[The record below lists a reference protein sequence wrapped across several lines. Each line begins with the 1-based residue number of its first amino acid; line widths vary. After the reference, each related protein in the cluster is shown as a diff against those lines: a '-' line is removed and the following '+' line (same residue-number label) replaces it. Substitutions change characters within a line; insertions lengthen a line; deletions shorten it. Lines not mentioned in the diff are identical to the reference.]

1 MKKSYIALSL
11 LSLVLLASCLKDK
24 SNVEFNNLGYIA
36 EISTASTNGT
46 DQAPSGGLA
55 YFTGAVIPTSVASGS
70 DDNFFT
76 VNIASPYPPTKDVPV
91 TLAINDA
98 ARTAYNAASSDG
110 YIYDAL
116 PTAAYS
122 FPATTGT
129 VRAGYRLDTFNLS
142 FFHDKMDPT
151 KDYMLPISITQ
162 APGTTISGNMSTIY
176 FHIIGNLLAVNLKQ
190 DYSEWLAPADTSGA
204 PTATMPTVTT
214 LMTPLSPTKVEAAS
228 LHTNGTAK
236 LRYDLSFVRSGSSLG
251 TFTVAFKSGDTTA
264 MRKVGDTVL
273 AGPSL
278 LKADFANGVYQLGYQ
293 IGTAAGRKYIVDKF
307 SK

>member
-1 MKKSYIALSL
+1 MSTALL
-11 LSLVLLASCLKDK
+11 GSCLKDK

-55 YFTGAVIPTSVASGS
+55 YFGGAVIATSVAAGS
-70 DDNFFT
+70 DDEFFT
-76 VNIASPYPPTKDVPV
+76 VNIASPYPPTKDIPV
-91 TLAINDA
+91 TLAVNDA
-98 ARTAYNAASSDG
+98 ARTAYNSASSDG

-116 PTAAYS
+116 PAAAYS

-129 VRAGYRLDTFNLS
+129 IKSGYRLDTFNVS

-176 FHIIGNLLAVNLKQ
+176 FHIVGNLLAINVNH
-190 DYSEWLAPADTSGA
+190 DYSEWAAPADTSGA
-204 PTATMPTVTT
+204 PTATLPTTPAF
-214 LMTPLSPTKVEAAS
+214 LTPLSPTKVEVAS
-228 LHTNGTAK
+228 SHTNGSAK
-236 LRYDLSFVRSGSSLG
+236 LRYDISFVRSGSSLG
-251 TFTVAFKSGDTTA
+251 TFTVAWKSGDAAA
-264 MRKVGDTVL
+264 MKAAGDTVL
-273 AGPSL
+273 AGPSIIQ
-278 LKADFANGVYQLGYQ
+278 ANFANGVYKLGYQ
-293 IGTAAGRKYIVDKF
+293 LGTATGRKYIIDKF